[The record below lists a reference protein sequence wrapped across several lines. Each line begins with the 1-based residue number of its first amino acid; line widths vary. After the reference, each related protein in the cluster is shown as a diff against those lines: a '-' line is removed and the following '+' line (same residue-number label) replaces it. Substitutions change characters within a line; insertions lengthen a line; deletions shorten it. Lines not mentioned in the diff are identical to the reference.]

1 MAGVFSLGTAF
12 LVIPLVISTVGPI
25 VSFHAKHEGQSKGTI
40 LFIDEFVLLT
50 LSIQF
55 LQGMTHK
62 TNLPRRGLH
71 VLRTINECMTKKVDD
86 CTTLSEHW
94 TDISNKVY
102 ELSEL
107 LSQTN
112 NTTAVRLARQAL
124 SEWDEVSQTL
134 ERYEMLVEELVSSF
148 YPTHKGYEFSE
159 PISTCRNILSTW
171 ELTLGILNT
180 LRNNGIQV
188 RMVYL
193 RVLQD
198 FMRIGG

>member
-1 MAGVFSLGTAF
+1 
-12 LVIPLVISTVGPI
+12 
-25 VSFHAKHEGQSKGTI
+25 
-40 LFIDEFVLLT
+40 
-50 LSIQF
+50 
-55 LQGMTHK
+55 MT
-62 TNLPRRGLH
+62 
-71 VLRTINECMTKKVDD
+71 EKVDD

-148 YPTHKGYEFSE
+148 YQTHKGYEFSE

-188 RMVYL
+188 RMVFL